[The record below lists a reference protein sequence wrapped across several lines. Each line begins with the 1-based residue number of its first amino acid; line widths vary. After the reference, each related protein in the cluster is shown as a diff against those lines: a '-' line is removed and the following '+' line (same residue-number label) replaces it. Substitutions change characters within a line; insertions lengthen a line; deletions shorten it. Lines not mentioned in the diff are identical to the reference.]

1 MVLAV
6 NAAIKIANAL
16 FFIINSSRIFK
27 IIEFCYELLLIAIYF
42 SVTFNLFL
50 CIPGK
55 YLMVI

>member
-27 IIEFCYELLLIAIYF
+27 IIELCYNLLLIAIYF
-42 SVTFNLFL
+42 SFMFNLFL

>member
-1 MVLAV
+1 M
-6 NAAIKIANAL
+6 IYPDD
-16 FFIINSSRIFK
+16 FRIFK
-27 IIEFCYELLLIAIYF
+27 IIELCYNLLLIAIYF